1 MISSESYANKSTA
14 SEASS
19 FDPRPRSHRSSR
31 EDPSEELRERMASM
45 HMMSGGLGNR
55 DDDFVRPSRRE
66 AHELRGSYGEPGR
79 FRHSGRYAGY
89 GEGGYGRRGHRGG
102 SSSEDPR
109 EERSYD
115 RRMASRLG
123 GGGGSYG
130 RW

>member
-1 MISSESYANKSTA
+1 MSSSESYANKSIA
-14 SEASS
+14 SEADS
-19 FDPRPRSHRSSR
+19 PAPWHHSHRSSR

-45 HMMSGGLGNR
+45 HMMSGGLGDR
-55 DDDFVRPSRRE
+55 DDDFVRPARRE
-66 AHELRGSYGEPGR
+66 ACESRGSYGEPR
-79 FRHSGRYAGY
+79 RSRHSGRYAGY

-102 SSSEDPR
+102 YSSEDPC